1 MQKPYSISNNQEMT
15 LEQIL
20 KFIEERKQANDR
32 HPACYCSGGQF
43 IQKAE
48 KTANQGTT
56 AKTPGYLWAREKPG
70 SGEPNAQPRM
80 APSATTVI
88 TSKRCVE
95 SRTTQKRPNTEMQ
108 SIFDTLCGDNY
119 APGPPHLWQY
129 HILRRQSKPQPE
141 RRNHPKKSKTAI
153 VCHRLSAVGRT
164 QNCEE
169 TGTYTQRISFPSML
183 APALLECVW
192 LVLQLERPRWCK
204 CSIIH
209 SN

>member
-1 MQKPYSISNNQEMT
+1 MTNPTGPDCKFTHRCTGCDATMQKPYSISNNQEMT

-70 SGEPNAQPRM
+70 SGEPNAQPPM

-95 SRTTQKRPNTEMQ
+95 SRTAQKRPNTEMQ
-108 SIFDTLCGDNY
+108 FSIHYVGCPQRTTTPLDHHIFDNITSYGDN
-119 APGPPHLWQY
+119 PSHNLSVEITLKNP
-129 HILRRQSKPQPE
+129 RQQSFV
-141 RRNHPKKSKTAI
+141 I
-153 VCHRLSAVGRT
+153 VCQRLAGLKIVKKLG
-164 QNCEE
+164 
-169 TGTYTQRISFPSML
+169 L
-183 APALLECVW
+183 
-192 LVLQLERPRWCK
+192 
-204 CSIIH
+204 IH
-209 SN
+209 KGSHSRRC